1 MREAIDLISLQ
12 PLKLKFN
19 AKIQA
24 EESMLMPGAF
34 YLKSGPLYHP
44 SHDPVQ
50 GGVLVFYMISHDACE
65 FVSPSD

>member
-1 MREAIDLISLQ
+1 MWEAIDLISLQ

-50 GGVLVFYMISHDACE
+50 GGVLVF
-65 FVSPSD
+65 